1 MHAYIHVG
9 LESKSLA
16 ELTVV
21 VCSLTGWKK
30 EACFDGDEYL
40 TFFLFTLLEL
50 SAFSPFSS
58 SFLYFLLIWLRFEC
72 RSIWMSSL
80 WISLAPQILQ

>member
-30 EACFDGDEYL
+30 EACFDGDEYI
-40 TFFLFTLLEL
+40 TFF
-50 SAFSPFSS
+50 
-58 SFLYFLLIWLRFEC
+58 FLLCLSCLPFLLFLLLSFIFF
-72 RSIWMSSL
+72 
-80 WISLAPQILQ
+80 